1 METVR
6 SLAIRYTVY
15 YVRSLKIMTAY
26 PIMSQGPSKGRGDM
40 GKSGSFGTVMHSL
53 VYGSLSMAPAAY
65 LGMLRSVTGG
75 SP

>member
-1 METVR
+1 
-6 SLAIRYTVY
+6 
-15 YVRSLKIMTAY
+15 MTAY